1 MALTV
6 QQKEFKVLLLSE
18 GSGAQPSGQH
28 TVQLANQLALNQAL
42 AGVVGPKNSW
52 LNANSKSCKHFLT
65 CGFDS
70 EIDMPSVF
78 TIYKYIK
85 DTKANIL
92 HCTSNRDLVATA
104 LARLLPGVHQTVLIK
119 TEYLPSQESMT
130 HLSLWAYAQCLGII
144 YPSQLVSESLS
155 KQFPIKHKLKCF
167 STIIPKDEA
176 VRAERY
182 FSFYQKLLTT

>member
-6 QQKEFKVLLLSE
+6 KQKELKVLLLSE
-18 GSGAQPSGQH
+18 GSGAEPSGRH

-42 AGVVGPKNSW
+42 AGLVGPKNSW
-52 LNANSKSCKHFLT
+52 LDAHSKSCKYFLT

-78 TIYKYIK
+78 TIYQYIK

-119 TEYLPSQESMT
+119 TEYLPAKESMIP
-130 HLSLWAYAQCLGII
+130 LSLWAYAQCLGII

-155 KQFPIKHKLKCF
+155 NQFSVKNKLKCF

-176 VRAERY
+176 VSAERY
-182 FSFYQKLLTT
+182 LSFYHKLLAI